1 MTPVKLP
8 YYLQDI
14 MDWTRNSN
22 AERKKIWASSV
33 KEFLFHLG
41 NIIFFKKVLDFV
53 KKNIVKSRQKKL
65 KDKKSKGFKAR
76 KEKRC

>member
-22 AERKKIWASSV
+22 AERKEIWTSSA
-33 KEFLFHLG
+33 KEFLFHLK

-53 KKNIVKSRQKKL
+53 KKIL
-65 KDKKSKGFKAR
+65 
-76 KEKRC
+76 

>member
-22 AERKKIWASSV
+22 AERKKIWASSA
-33 KEFLFHLG
+33 KEFLFQLK
-41 NIIFFKKVLDFV
+41 NITFFKKVLDFV
-53 KKNIVKSRQKKL
+53 KKIL
-65 KDKKSKGFKAR
+65 
-76 KEKRC
+76 

>member
-1 MTPVKLP
+1 MIPAELP

-33 KEFLFHLG
+33 KEFLFHLE
-41 NIIFFKKVLDFV
+41 NIIFFKKILDFV
-53 KKNIVKSRQKKL
+53 KKIL
-65 KDKKSKGFKAR
+65 
-76 KEKRC
+76 